1 MGWERA
7 WEEQGH
13 GRGQEYG
20 GDERQEHR
28 KGIKAGVWEGHGRA
42 RGDNSTGT
50 MGRESAGAWEGEGE
64 LEGAGSWE
72 GTAQHEPLR
81 SMSMTRGRNQGG

>member
-50 MGRESAGAWEGEGE
+50 MGREGAGAWEGKWE
-64 LEGAGSWE
+64 LESMILGGDSSTGASE
-72 GTAQHEPLR
+72 EHE
-81 SMSMTRGRNQGG
+81 

>member
-50 MGRESAGAWEGEGE
+50 MGREGLGRV
-64 LEGAGSWE
+64 LEPGRGKGSWR
-72 GTAQHEPLR
+72 GQGPGRGQLN
-81 SMSMTRGRNQGG
+81 MSI